1 MDRKVAADY
10 GVNDPHPRR
19 AGFEGIRRTKGGAV
33 MAIVRW
39 WDPMR
44 DLAGIQDKM
53 NQIFEDTF
61 THTRGRQEGLTGG
74 MWTPAVDIYETDAN
88 VVVKAEL
95 PGVQKDQVGVEV
107 KDGVL
112 TLRGE
117 RKYEK
122 EVKEEN
128 FHRIERSYGTFQR
141 AFSLPTT
148 VDQENISAA
157 MKDGVLEVT
166 LPKREAAKPKQIN
179 VAVK

>member
-1 MDRKVAADY
+1 M
-10 GVNDPHPRR
+10 
-19 AGFEGIRRTKGGAV
+19 KGGVV

-61 THTRGRQEGLTGG
+61 THTRGREEGLTGG

-141 AFSLPTT
+141 AFSLPTS
-148 VDQENISAA
+148 VDQENISAV